1 MLTTKKLLS
10 MQNQRE
16 AKEAE
21 VLKEIKD
28 MGFDSPLDSADNGLL
43 ALRDPNGKWR
53 RYITEW
59 KYVRLSDLDETQ
71 VRKKVVDEQY
81 CKTDLAP
88 KIERDGQKIPTLITP
103 SHIPD
108 RHNIIT
114 GHHRFW
120 VGDYLD
126 IRILA
131 LVVTDPI
138 SLDGN
143 PVAALADLVSKIQAN
158 KSPDRI
164 QYTIEDAV
172 IAIGEAF
179 RVDATFEGLNPGGQV
194 PARENSD
201 GFDWDDLMDY
211 LYAETGYFL
220 HKATRTKI
228 RNQYLKGQSAHKI
241 IDMAKSSEQ
250 TAFLAR
256 LGWDTGLSAKGKRV
270 DVLKHFDSARNAM
283 VLLTDSNGRHISE
296 KMLSYLEGCFLDPDF
311 EKTLNNNNIKYIDV
325 ACRIYNPP
333 TDKARLDAERSK
345 VKKTIKNW
353 KKMIARMPAFPLEL
367 RTLALPKQL
376 RSGTDAD
383 QQVDIRKL

>member
-1 MLTTKKLLS
+1 MTAANKPLS
-10 MQNQRE
+10 MRNQRE
-16 AKEAE
+16 AREAQ
-21 VLKEIKD
+21 VLKEIEQ
-28 MGFDSPLDSADNGLL
+28 MGYQSPLDSADNGLL
-43 ALRDPNGKWR
+43 ALRDPKGKWR
-53 RYITEW
+53 RYITGW
-59 KYVRLSDLDETQ
+59 KYVRLCDLDETQ
-71 VRKKVVDEQY
+71 VRQKVVNEEY

-88 KIERDGQKIPTLITP
+88 KIQRDGQKVPSLITP

-108 RHNIIT
+108 RHSIIT

-120 VGDYLD
+120 VGDYLGID
-126 IRILA
+126 IIA
-131 LVVTDPI
+131 LVVTQPI
-138 SLDGN
+138 SLDGT

-158 KSPDRI
+158 KSADRI

-172 IAIGEAF
+172 IAIAEAF

-228 RNQYLKGQSAHKI
+228 RNQYLKGRSAHKI
-241 IDMAKSSEQ
+241 IDMAKFSEQ

-256 LGWDTGLSAKGKRV
+256 LGWDAGLSSTGKRV
-270 DVLKHFDSARNAM
+270 DVLKHFDSSRDAM

-296 KMLSYLEGCFLDPDF
+296 KMLSYLEGCLLDPDF
-311 EKTLNNNNIKYIDV
+311 VNTLKNNNIKYIDV
-325 ACRIYNPP
+325 ACRIYSPP
-333 TDKARLDAERSK
+333 TDKASLDSQRDN
-345 VKKTIKNW
+345 VKKVIKKW
-353 KKMIARMPAFPLEL
+353 KDMVAAIPVFPLEL
-367 RTLALPKQL
+367 RTLAFPKQL

-383 QQVDIRKL
+383 LQVNIRKL